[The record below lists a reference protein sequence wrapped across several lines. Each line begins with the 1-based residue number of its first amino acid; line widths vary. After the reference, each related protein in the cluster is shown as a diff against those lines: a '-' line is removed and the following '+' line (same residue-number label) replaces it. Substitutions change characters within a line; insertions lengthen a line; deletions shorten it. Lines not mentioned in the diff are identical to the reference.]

1 MTAAL
6 AVLMRWPRPGEG
18 KTRLAAQIGVAAA
31 HRLHSAFVADTLGW
45 PAPRPRLLAVAPDDD
60 AVAEARRCAPDAVV
74 VRQAHGD
81 LGVRIAAALS
91 EALHGGAAA
100 AVLVGTDSPSLPHG
114 LVMACLHMAAFGGDG
129 GDGCAAMVP
138 AEDGGFV
145 ALAVSREAVAR
156 HGLDWLRND
165 GIEWSTAHTAAQT
178 LAAARR
184 AGLSPALTAPW
195 YDVDGAADLP
205 RLHAD
210 LRADPGRAPRT
221 LRCLDALGEAPDA
234 VELAS

>member
-18 KTRLAAQIGVAAA
+18 KTRLAAQIGVTAA

-45 PAPRPRLLAVAPDDD
+45 PAPRPRLLAVSPDDD

-91 EALHGGAAA
+91 EALHGDAAA
-100 AVLVGTDSPSLPHG
+100 AVLVGTDSPSLPHR
-114 LVMACLHMAAFGGDG
+114 LLMACLSAG
-129 GDGCAAMVP
+129 AAMVP

-145 ALAVSREAVAR
+145 ALAISREAVAR
-156 HGLDWLRND
+156 HGLDWLRSD

-184 AGLSPALTAPW
+184 AGLSLALTAPW

-210 LRADPGRAPRT
+210 LRADPGRAPHT
-221 LRCLDALGEAPDA
+221 LRCLEALDDAPDA